1 VAELDGKVAIVTGAG
16 RGIGRGTA
24 LELARAGAKL
34 VLAGIRE
41 NSIEK
46 VKSEIEEMGR
56 EAIAVQTDISKWE
69 DAQRMSKRAIEKFGQ
84 IDILVNNAGI
94 HPQNEQN
101 LRFGTLE
108 IGDSDWDLV
117 IDTNLKGPF
126 NCSKAVI
133 PYMISQRYGRIVNV
147 SSVTGLT
154 GQVGSSPYCASKAGI
169 MALTKVLA
177 GEFGQYNI
185 TVNCVAPGLTMT
197 AMNENLPP
205 DVLKMFVAKIP
216 LGRAGQPVDIARAIL
231 CFVQDDLFITG
242 QTIVVD
248 GGSTMH

>member
-1 VAELDGKVAIVTGAG
+1 MIALGGKVAIVTGAG

-24 LELARAGAKL
+24 LELAKAGAKL

-46 VKSEIEEMGR
+46 VKREIEGMGR
-56 EAIAVQTDISKWE
+56 EVIAIQTDISKWE
-69 DAQRMSKRAIEKFGQ
+69 DAQRMAKRAMENFSR

-101 LRFGTLE
+101 LRFNTLE

-205 DVLKMFVAKIP
+205 DVFKMFVAKIP
-216 LGRAGQPVDIARAIL
+216 LGRAGQPIDIARAVL

-242 QTIVVD
+242 QTIVAD

>member
-1 VAELDGKVAIVTGAG
+1 MIELEEKVAIVTGAG
-16 RGIGRGTA
+16 RGIGKGTA
-24 LELARAGAKL
+24 LELAKAGAKL

-46 VKSEIEEMGR
+46 VKKEIEEMGR
-56 EAIAVQTDISKWE
+56 EVIAVQTDISQWE
-69 DAQRMSKRAIEKFGQ
+69 DAQRMAKRAIERFGR

-101 LRFGTLE
+101 LRFGALE

-185 TVNCVAPGLTMT
+185 TVNCIAPGLTMT

-205 DVLKMFVAKIP
+205 DVLKMFLAKIP

-242 QTIVVD
+242 QTLVVD